1 MSADNVTAN
10 TLKVSDKSSTYN
22 GEMAEKTD
30 EEENQ
35 NGSESED
42 DGEGLYNREVPIKV
56 PIEISTHSKSTTVE
70 NANT

>member
-42 DGEGLYNREVPIKV
+42 DGEG
-56 PIEISTHSKSTTVE
+56 
-70 NANT
+70 